1 MFQSEI
7 ESVHHIESPVKSIE
21 SLADFLNILYSK
33 ICGIKN
39 WNSRVEDYFKGSSS
53 TEEKKKIRR
62 TLIPY
67 DIAECIDAEI
77 LFRGQPSCDYA
88 LLPSIAREYS
98 CDGILKN
105 NLIGK
110 EKDLI
115 ESACLKYPDVFKE
128 TLLPIEKLA
137 LLQHYGIP
145 TRLLDLTE
153 NPLVALFFACLN
165 DKNHDG
171 EILIFFNFRLESN
184 PYPVMQAIADTC
196 RFTTKSGFLTLE
208 NFKNEMLK
216 QKYFRCHAE
225 EYAKKFNKKENL
237 ILIFSKP
244 IIVNAPVRTQRQ
256 IAQKGKYML
265 FPNKVYSG
273 KSKKHSFFCDE
284 IDEYSKNHPFCE
296 RIVIPKMSKNNL
308 LKELSLVGVNK
319 STLFPENF
327 DYACSNLVQEVVARR
342 SMNEMLNKWR

>member
-1 MFQSEI
+1 MFKSEI
-7 ESVHHIESPVKSIE
+7 ESVHHVEPPVKTIK
-21 SLADFLNILYSK
+21 SLADFLNALYSK
-33 ICGIKN
+33 ICGIKDWSEHIDN
-39 WNSRVEDYFKGSSS
+39 CLKKIDS
-53 TEEKKKIRR
+53 TEEKEKIKR

-67 DIAECIDAEI
+67 DFAECIDAEI
-77 LFRGQPSCDYA
+77 LFRGQSNRDYA

-98 CDGILKN
+98 CDGISKN
-105 NLIGK
+105 NLIEK
-110 EKDLI
+110 EKDII

-137 LLQHYGIP
+137 LLQHYGVP

-165 DKNHDG
+165 DENQDG
-171 EILIFFNFRLESN
+171 EILIFFNFRQEIN
-184 PYPVMQAIADTC
+184 PYPIMQAIADTY
-196 RFTTKSGFLTLE
+196 RFTNKSGFSTLE

-216 QKYFRCHAE
+216 QEYFRCYAD
-225 EYAKKFNKKENL
+225 EYAKKFNKKEKL
-237 ILIFSKP
+237 ISIFSMP
-244 IIVNAPVRTQRQ
+244 IIVNAPVRTPRQ
-256 IAQKGKYML
+256 IAQRGKYML

>member
-1 MFQSEI
+1 MFQSEL
-7 ESVHHIESPVKSIE
+7 EYVHHAENSIKDIKSV
-21 SLADFLNILYSK
+21 ADFLNVLYSK
-33 ICGIKN
+33 ICGKKKWREHIDCCLKKIDSIK
-39 WNSRVEDYFKGSSS
+39 
-53 TEEKKKIRR
+53 EKEKIRR

-88 LLPSIAREYS
+88 LLPSIARKDS
-98 CDGILKN
+98 CDN

-110 EKDLI
+110 EKDII

-137 LLQHYGIP
+137 LLQHYGVP

-165 DKNHDG
+165 DENQDG
-171 EILIFFNFRLESN
+171 EILIFFNFRQEIN
-184 PYPVMQAIADTC
+184 PYPVMQAIADTY
-196 RFTTKSGFLTLE
+196 RFTSKSGFSTLE

-216 QKYFRCHAE
+216 QEYFRCHAD

-237 ILIFSKP
+237 ISVFSKP

-265 FPNKVYSG
+265 FPNNVYLG
-273 KSKKHSFFCDE
+273 KDKDRCFFCDE
-284 IDEYSKNHPFCE
+284 IDEYPKNRPFCE

-308 LKELSLVGVNK
+308 LKELSLVGVDK

-327 DYACSNLVQEVVARR
+327 DYACSNLVQEIIARK
-342 SMNEMLNKWR
+342 SYDEMLNQWR